1 LNPKYIS
8 LAVPFFFLAI
18 ALEIIVSRRQG
29 ARDRF
34 RFPDSITSLSCGV
47 GQQALAPLVKVVTL
61 GAYVLIFEHLRVY
74 EVSRTSVVAWV
85 VLFFAVDCAY
95 YFFHRTS
102 HRVNI
107 VWAGHVVHHQSEEY
121 NLTTALRQGW
131 VQAVTAQVFYW
142 PLAVL
147 GFPLEM
153 YVTMST
159 LNTLYQFWIHTR
171 AITTLGPLEWV
182 LNTPSHHRVHHG
194 SNPKYLDKNYAGV
207 LIIWDR
213 MFGTFQREE
222 EEPVYGT
229 VKPLAS
235 FNPLWANVEYYVE
248 IARIMRGA
256 TTIGEKLYAVIAPPE
271 WRARAMGG
279 KVAIPDA
286 SRATQH
292 KYDAPTPRGLAV
304 YVAVNFAIVAGAS
317 GILLADLASAP
328 IGLTAVVAAF
338 VVASLTAWG
347 ALFEG
352 RRWGLALEVA
362 RLALAAA
369 VVVVWFARRD
379 AWILPVAA
387 LLGAVAF
394 AVWVTRY
401 RGHFARAEAAA

>member
-1 LNPKYIS
+1 MNAKCIT
-8 LAVPFFFLAI
+8 LAIPFFFVAI
-18 ALEIIVSRRQG
+18 AVELFVSRRQG

-47 GQQALAPLVKVVTL
+47 GQQTLAPLLKLVTL
-61 GAYVLIFEHLRVY
+61 GAYVALFEHARVY
-74 EVSRTSVVAWV
+74 TVSPTSVVAWV

-95 YFFHRTS
+95 YFFHRAS

-131 VQAVTAQVFYW
+131 VQSVTAQVFYW
-142 PLAVL
+142 PLAIL

-153 YVTMST
+153 FVTMST
-159 LNTLYQFWIHTR
+159 MNTLYQFWIHTR

-194 SNPKYLDKNYAGV
+194 ANPKYLDKNYAGV
-207 LIIWDR
+207 LIVWDR

-229 VKPLAS
+229 VKPLVS

-256 TTIGEKLYAVIAPPE
+256 KSVREKLYALFAPPE
-271 WRARAMGG
+271 WRPRSMGG
-279 KVAIPDA
+279 NVAIPDVR
-286 SRATQH
+286 RATQR
-292 KYDAPTPRGLAV
+292 KYDARTPRGLAV
-304 YVAVNFAIVAGAS
+304 YVALNFAIVAGAS
-317 GILLADLASAP
+317 GLLLGDLAAAAP
-328 IGLTAVVAAF
+328 GLVVGVAAF

-352 RRWGLALEVA
+352 RAWRLALEVA
-362 RLALAAA
+362 RVAVAAA
-369 VVVVWFARRD
+369 VIVWMARRD
-379 AWILPVAA
+379 AWTLPVAT
-387 LLGAVAF
+387 LFGATAF
-394 AVWVTRY
+394 VVWVTRY
-401 RGHFARAEAAA
+401 RGHFARSEVVA

>member
-1 LNPKYIS
+1 LNAKYIT
-8 LAVPFFFLAI
+8 LAIPFFFLAI
-18 ALEIIVSRRQG
+18 AVEIFVSRRQG
-29 ARDRF
+29 AKDRF

-47 GQQALAPLVKVVTL
+47 GQQTLAPLVKLLTL
-61 GAYVLIFEHLRVY
+61 GAYVALFEHARVY
-74 EVSRTSVVAWV
+74 TASATSVVAWV

-95 YFFHRTS
+95 YFFHRAS

-131 VQAVTAQVFYW
+131 VQSVTAQVFYW

-147 GFPLEM
+147 GFPLGM
-153 YVTMST
+153 FVTMST
-159 LNTLYQFWIHTR
+159 MNTLYQFWIHTR
-171 AITTLGPLEWV
+171 TITTMGPLEWV
-182 LNTPSHHRVHHG
+182 MNTPSHHRVHHG
-194 SNPKYLDKNYAGV
+194 ANPKYLDKNYAGV

-213 MFGTFQREE
+213 MFGTFQEEE

-248 IARIMRGA
+248 IARIVRGS
-256 TTIGEKLYAVIAPPE
+256 TTLREKLYAVIAPPE
-271 WRARAMGG
+271 WRPRAMGG
-279 KVAIPDA
+279 EVAIPETT
-286 SRATQH
+286 RATQR
-292 KYDAPTPRGLAV
+292 KYDAPAPRGLAA

-317 GILLADLASAP
+317 GILLADLSTASM
-328 IGLTAVVAAF
+328 GLVALVAVF

-369 VVVVWFARRD
+369 AIVWFARRD
-379 AWILPVAA
+379 AWILPAA
-387 LLGAVAF
+387 AMLGAIAF

-401 RGHFARAEAAA
+401 RGHFARAEVAA

>member
-1 LNPKYIS
+1 LNEKYITYAIP
-8 LAVPFFFLAI
+8 LFFLAI
-18 ALEIIVSRRQG
+18 GVELLVSRRQG
-29 ARDRF
+29 ARDRY

-47 GQQALAPLVKVVTL
+47 GQQALGPLVKLVTL
-61 GAYVLIFEHLRVY
+61 GAYVAIFEHLRVY
-74 EVSRTSVVAWV
+74 TVSRTSIVAWV
-85 VLFFAVDCAY
+85 ALFFAVDCAY
-95 YFFHRTS
+95 YFFHRAS

-107 VWAGHVVHHQSEEY
+107 IWAGHVVHHQSEEY

-142 PLAVL
+142 PLAVF
-147 GFPLEM
+147 GVPLEM
-153 YVTMST
+153 FVTMST

-171 AITTLGPLEWV
+171 TVKTLGPLEWII
-182 LNTPSHHRVHHG
+182 NTPSHHRVHHG

-213 MFGTFQREE
+213 MFGTFQQEE

-248 IARIMRGA
+248 IARIVRGA
-256 TTIGEKLYAVIAPPE
+256 STLGEKIYAVIAPPE
-271 WRARAMGG
+271 WRPRAMGG

-292 KYDAPTPRGLAV
+292 KYDAPAPRGLAA

-317 GILLADLASAP
+317 GLLLGELASAP
-328 IGLTAVVAAF
+328 IVITAAVGAY

-352 RRWGLALEVA
+352 RRWGLALEVG
-362 RLALAAA
+362 RLTVAAM
-369 VVVVWFARRD
+369 VIVWLTRHD
-379 AWILPVAA
+379 AWVVPTAA
-387 LLGAVAF
+387 LVVAIGC